1 MITFFFLEVV
11 ELIQVIR
18 KHNLEFR
25 KKYFWSKNLRFFFV
39 NFFVIWLSIL
49 SRLSSIVA
57 HGLKLKLLGPE
68 FILK

>member
-18 KHNLEFR
+18 KHNLEFL
-25 KKYFWSKNLRFFFV
+25 KKKLGSKNLRLFRK
-39 NFFVIWLSIL
+39 FFVIWLSIL